1 MCRKLLREGCPV
13 SNDHALLAPSSAARW
28 VQCPGSVAM
37 SQAFPDSGDS
47 EASADGVMA
56 HELAAAWLR
65 ADGHPQ
71 CDDEEMCDAVDIY
84 VQTVQ
89 SAPALCAKPD
99 ETIHIQPRV
108 PGVCP
113 DNW

>member
-1 MCRKLLREGCPV
+1 MCWKLLREGCHV
-13 SNDHALLAPSSAARW
+13 SNDPPPLAPSSAARW

-37 SQAFPDSGDS
+37 SQAFPNSGDS

-65 ADGHPQ
+65 ADVPPQ

-89 SAPALCAKPD
+89 SAPALCVRPD
-99 ETIHIQPRV
+99 E
-108 PGVCP
+108 
-113 DNW
+113 N